1 MKVSIITRHSIPNYG
16 SLLQS
21 YATQKTFEK
30 LGFDAEILNYIRYDE
45 RGKQSI
51 WTNCHI
57 GKNGLVNKIKRMIY
71 FALQYPNWRTGLKAF
86 ENFQKQYLRLSNTT
100 YGSIDE
106 LKDNLPNADIYVTG
120 SDQVWGV
127 IGQSDSHIGVL

>member
-30 LGFDAEILNYIRYDE
+30 LGYDAEIINYVRYDE

-51 WTNCHI
+51 LTNCHI
-57 GKNGLVNKIKRMIY
+57 GKNGFKNKIKRMIY
-71 FALQYPNWRTGLKAF
+71 FAYHDDR
-86 ENFQKQYLRLSNTT
+86 RLS
-100 YGSIDE
+100 
-106 LKDNLPNADIYVTG
+106 
-120 SDQVWGV
+120 
-127 IGQSDSHIGVL
+127 